1 MTVGHVVL
9 IGLMGSGKTTVGRK
23 LASAIGRRFVDTD
36 EEVERRTGR
45 TVREI
50 FESDG
55 EPTFRLIEHQT
66 LADTLA
72 TPEPL
77 VVAAAG
83 GAVLR
88 DDSRALLGEPHR
100 IVWLRAEP
108 ELLIERVGRR
118 RGHRPLIDHDP
129 DLRLRQLWTEREP
142 IYRSL
147 ADTTIDVTGKS
158 VEGVCSEIAEAL
170 A

>member
-55 EPTFRLIEHQT
+55 ETTFRLIEHQA
-66 LADTLA
+66 LADALA
-72 TPEPL
+72 SSEPL

-88 DDSRALLGEPHR
+88 DDSQALLGQPHR

-118 RGHRPLIDHDP
+118 RSHRPLIDDDP
-129 DLRLRQLWTEREP
+129 DLRLRQLWAQRDP

-147 ADTTIDVTGKS
+147 ADTTIDVSGKS
-158 VEGVCSEIAEAL
+158 VDVVCAEIAEVL
-170 A
+170 T

>member
-1 MTVGHVVL
+1 MTPGHVVL

-23 LASAIGRRFVDTD
+23 LALAIGRRFVDTD

-50 FESDG
+50 FETDG
-55 EPTFRLIEHQT
+55 ESEFRLIEHRV
-66 LADTLA
+66 LADALA
-72 TPEPL
+72 SSDPL

-88 DDSRALLGEPHR
+88 DDNQALLRDPHR
-100 IVWLRAEP
+100 VLWLRAEP

-118 RGHRPLIDHDP
+118 RGHRPLLDDDP
-129 DLRLRQLWTEREP
+129 DRRLRQLSSEREP
-142 IYRSL
+142 IYRAL
-147 ADTTIDVTGKS
+147 AGATIDVTDKTVDDVCAEI
-158 VEGVCSEIAEAL
+158 VEVL

>member
-1 MTVGHVVL
+1 V
-9 IGLMGSGKTTVGRK
+9 
-23 LASAIGRRFVDTD
+23 
-36 EEVERRTGR
+36 
-45 TVREI
+45 
-50 FESDG
+50 
-55 EPTFRLIEHQT
+55 LIEHRT

-72 TPEPL
+72 STEPL

-100 IVWLRAEP
+100 IVWLKAEP
-108 ELLIERVGRR
+108 ETLIDRVGRR
-118 RGHRPLIDHDP
+118 RDHRPLLDDDP
-129 DLRLRQLWTEREP
+129 DRRLRQLWTERDP

-158 VEGVCSEIAEAL
+158 VDGVCAEIAEVL
-170 A
+170 T

>member
-1 MTVGHVVL
+1 MTVGHIVL

-23 LASAIGRRFVDTD
+23 LASVIGRRFVDTD

-50 FESDG
+50 FETDG
-55 EPTFRLIEHQT
+55 EQAFRLIEHRA
-66 LADTLA
+66 LADTMA

-88 DDSRALLGEPHR
+88 EDNRSLLGGPHR
-100 IVWLRAEP
+100 VVWLKAEP

-118 RGHRPLIDHDP
+118 RGHRPLLDDDP
-129 DLRLRQLWTEREP
+129 DLKLRQLWSERDP

-147 ADTTIDVTGKS
+147 ADDTIDVSDKTVDGL
-158 VEGVCSEIAEAL
+158 CSEIAELL

>member
-1 MTVGHVVL
+1 MTVGHIVL

-23 LASAIGRRFVDTD
+23 LASTIGRRFVDTD

-45 TVREI
+45 TVRDI

-55 EPTFRLIEHQT
+55 EPAFRLIEHRT

-72 TPEPL
+72 STEPL

-108 ELLIERVGRR
+108 ETLIDRVGRR
-118 RGHRPLIDHDP
+118 RDHRPLLDDDP
-129 DLRLRQLWTEREP
+129 DRRLRQLWTERDA

-158 VEGVCSEIAEAL
+158 VDGVCAEIAEVL
-170 A
+170 T

>member
-23 LASAIGRRFVDTD
+23 LASVIGRRFIDTD

-50 FESDG
+50 FETDG
-55 EPTFRLIEHQT
+55 EQAFRLIEHSA
-66 LADTLA
+66 LADTMA
-72 TPEPL
+72 SPEPL

-88 DDSRALLGEPHR
+88 EDNRSLLGRPHR
-100 IVWLRAEP
+100 VVWLKAEP

-118 RGHRPLIDHDP
+118 RGHRPLLDDDP
-129 DLRLRQLWTEREP
+129 DQRLRQLWSERDP

-147 ADTTIDVTGKS
+147 ADDT
-158 VEGVCSEIAEAL
+158 
-170 A
+170 